1 MRVRPLSRTWPRRH
15 AVPQLRSPAVQALR
29 RHRTIVCEVDASA
42 AATGEVGSSVTWV
55 EHTVNAAS
63 GMAWRVPAG
72 GFLRVTDVEGGQT
85 GDLFLVDA
93 ADRSDGLSNGRS
105 FDYNGSVLMSVCS
118 KLYSSRSNV
127 LATIISDD
135 VGRHDFLY
143 TPCSQEMYEIQHG
156 AMGPHPNCYDN
167 LTSALARYGVPAST
181 VTVAL
186 NVFMFASI
194 ADDGGLIVHPTR
206 SIKGDS
212 IVLRLERDVLAAV
225 TSCPAAGCNRGAP
238 QPLLVSIGATGAPLD
253 RPSGP

>member
-1 MRVRPLSRTWPRRH
+1 M
-15 AVPQLRSPAVQALR
+15 
-29 RHRTIVCEVDASA
+29 CDVDASRA
-42 AATGEVGSSVTWV
+42 ASGDVGSSVTWV
-55 EHTVNAAS
+55 EHTVSAAS
-63 GMAWRVPAG
+63 GMAWRVPTG
-72 GFLRVTDVEGGQT
+72 GFLRITDVEGGQT

-93 ADRSDGLSNGRS
+93 VDRSDGLSNGRS
-105 FDYNGSVLMSVCS
+105 FDYNSSVLMSVGS

-156 AMGPHPNCYDN
+156 AIGPHPNCYDN
-167 LTSALARYGVPAST
+167 LTTALAGYSVPAST

-186 NVFMFASI
+186 NVFMVASI
-194 ADDGGLIVHPTR
+194 ADDGGLVVHPTR

-212 IVLRLERDVLAAV
+212 IVLRVERDVLAAV
-225 TSCPAAGCNRGAP
+225 TSCPAAGCNRGATR
-238 QPLLVSIGATGAPLD
+238 PLLVSIGLTGPDVD